1 MIALGLC
8 SLTGSFLAGMP
19 VTGSF
24 TRTALNNAC
33 NVKTPLGGLF
43 TVLFVLSAL
52 GLLTQTFYFIPKCVL
67 AGVIIMAVLS
77 MIEFDLI
84 YQIWRTKRGL
94 MRHLRKLQHCLSS
107 NCSIFKAWTSFPFYP
122 PWLHAWSLAWTTALS
137 WASS

>member
-1 MIALGLC
+1 MPAKGKPVDASQEMIALGLC

-43 TVLFVLSAL
+43 TVAFVLSAL
-52 GLLTQTFYFIPKCVL
+52 GLLTQTFYYIPKAVL

-77 MIEFDLI
+77 MIEYDLI
-84 YQIWRTKRGL
+84 YQIWRTKSEL
-94 MRHLRKLQHCLSS
+94 MVKGKLYSELVELTVKPRYERIL
-107 NCSIFKAWTSFPFYP
+107 N
-122 PWLHAWSLAWTTALS
+122 SLILLL
-137 WASS
+137 